1 MSSSDDLVSAAYDY
15 LSGRRA
21 FADLYAI
28 VAEADFRLFSDD
40 PEGLPSRL
48 SGAIMLAEGEEAQ
61 GAHSPGATRERIA
74 DVLREAALE
83 SLASAGS

>member
-1 MSSSDDLVSAAYDY
+1 MSSPDDLVSAAYDY

-28 VAEADFRLFSDD
+28 ATELDFQLFSDD
-40 PEGLPSRL
+40 PEGLPAQL
-48 SGAIMLAEGEEAQ
+48 SGAIMLTEGEEAQ
-61 GAHSPGATRERIA
+61 GAHSRAATRERIA